1 MEFNLF
7 LEKCSE
13 LKNDH
18 VNFVIV
24 TIVSF
29 SGSIPQE
36 IGAKMLVT
44 QDGLFSGTIGGG
56 KIENAAIVKA
66 KELLLNQQLASN
78 LYIEWNLQKD
88 IGMSCGG
95 KMGLFFE
102 SCFNLASWSIVVF
115 GAGHISQELIK
126 VLLRLNCNIKCIDS
140 REEWLSRFQPN
151 PKLQLIK
158 MSNLFEYVDKLE
170 GHEFVAIATMGHAT
184 DLPILEKIFKL
195 GLCLPYLGVI
205 GSEVKALK
213 LRKNLIDLA
222 ISEQQVQKFYC
233 PMGEKIGNNTPAEI
247 AISIVAQL
255 LKVRDQKK

>member
-24 TIVSF
+24 TIVSY

-44 QDGLFSGTIGGG
+44 QEGLFSGTIGGG
-56 KIENAAIVKA
+56 KIENAAIIKA
-66 KELLLNQQLASN
+66 KELLLNQQFASH

-115 GAGHISQELIK
+115 GAGHISQELIR
-126 VLLRLNCNIKCIDS
+126 VLLRLNCTIKCIDS
-140 REEWLSRFQPN
+140 REEWLNRFPIH
-151 PKLQLIK
+151 PKLQLVK
-158 MSNLFEYVDKLE
+158 KSNLFEYVDLLE
-170 GHEFVAIATMGHAT
+170 GNEYVAIATMGHST
-184 DLPILEKIFKL
+184 DLPILEKIFKRGL
-195 GLCLPYLGVI
+195 GLPYVGVI
-205 GSEVKALK
+205 GSDVKAIK
-213 LRKNLIDLA
+213 LRKNLIEL
-222 ISEQQVQKFYC
+222 SFNEQQVQKFYC
-233 PMGEKIGNNTPAEI
+233 PMGEKIGNNTPSEI